1 MLIILM
7 LACIIVGLM
16 TTHTYRRKSDMPT
29 AAGSIL
35 MVGGIFIQGAWGELT
50 GLSVYSYATS
60 ALVILLIAIWI
71 YLLLGYITSIRKD
84 EFYAIHLADPVG
96 RFAIG
101 TWIAGTSILL
111 ITIYTSFPS
120 SWVYETVLILA
131 VMTIGLWIFF
141 MYWVVKSMIDIAKMQ
156 AGRHVH
162 GIVLLA
168 TVATQSIA
176 MLLYDI
182 FGHSEAMLIICRLLI
197 GWGLVLYVV
206 LASLM
211 IYRYVRYA
219 WNTADQS
226 QSNNVM
232 MYGALA
238 ITGVAVIETSSW
250 TPSSVSILW
259 WISLAVLLVVECIE
273 MIRAVM
279 RIRRNGWKTAVGTYD
294 VTQWSRI
301 FTIGIFNLFTW
312 RLISMNSS
320 SIMNAS
326 LANLQMSVMIV
337 TAGMMVILLIWQ
349 CVLSFDAFLHR
360 PVVAEVPVQR
370 IPHVHSR
377 KMK

>member
-35 MVGGIFIQGAWGELT
+35 MVGGIFIQGAWSELT

-60 ALVILLIAIWI
+60 IFVIILIAIWI

-120 SWVYETVLILA
+120 SWVYETVLIVA

-141 MYWVVKSMIDIAKMQ
+141 MYWVGKSMIDIARMQ
-156 AGRHVH
+156 GGRHVH
-162 GIVLLA
+162 GIILLA

-197 GWGLVLYVV
+197 GWGLILYVG

-211 IYRYVRYA
+211 IYRYIRYA

-250 TPSSVSILW
+250 TLDAVSILW
-259 WISLAVLLVVECIE
+259 WITLGILLVAECIE

-279 RIRRNGWKTAVGTYD
+279 RIKRHGWKTAVGTYD

-301 FTIGIFNLFTW
+301 FTLGIFNLFTW
-312 RLISMNSS
+312 RLIMINQSALVQQPVSP
-320 SIMNAS
+320 
-326 LANLQMSVMIV
+326 LQSGIVMI
-337 TAGMMVILLIWQ
+337 TAWITVLLLIWQ
-349 CVLSFDAFLHR
+349 CVLSIEAYRHR
-360 PVVAEVPVQR
+360 TVGVELPVQR

-377 KMK
+377 KVK